1 MKIKDDNIRSEKRP
15 DINDKVSEMIAPYC
29 VCSLWVPS
37 WLIEVNK
44 SNLHLCWPS
53 QTDVKFTLLGQFY

>member
-44 SNLHLCWPS
+44 SNLHLC
-53 QTDVKFTLLGQFY
+53 